1 MHEHLSTHSLF
12 RARAHAAHS
21 EQLEALL
28 KLAETTGKQR
38 QRKALHELETALL
51 AHLRAEEEL
60 ILPDFG
66 LLHATE
72 AARIRAEH
80 DQIRQLL
87 MYSDGAQSEEAHWAT
102 LAQLSKLVRA
112 CSAFEERQLY
122 PWAEQQLR
130 ASKKGEFVQRTQ
142 RHPLVGPSFHWQI

>member
-1 MHEHLSTHSLF
+1 MHEPEHFSSYSLF

-28 KLAETTGKQR
+28 KLVETTDRTPRRLQ
-38 QRKALHELETALL
+38 ELETALL

-87 MYSDGAQSEEAHWAT
+87 VRSDVAQGEEALRAT
-102 LAQLSKLVRA
+102 LAQLSKLVRD

-142 RHPLVGPSFHWQI
+142 RQSLVGPSFHWQI